1 MNEEEGRVVAVSVN
15 QEMAA
20 HLQGTGSSA
29 EMKTTDVRLEIT
41 NIFS

>member
-29 EMKTTDVRLEIT
+29 EMKTTDVSLEIT